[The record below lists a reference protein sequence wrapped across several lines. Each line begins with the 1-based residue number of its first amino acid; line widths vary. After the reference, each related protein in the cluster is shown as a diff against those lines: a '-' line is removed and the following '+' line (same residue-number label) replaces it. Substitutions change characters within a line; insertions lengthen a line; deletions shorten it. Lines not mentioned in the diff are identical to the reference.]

1 MSTPTDPR
9 ARVADYL
16 ERLRDVLPAKSAAS
30 VLAEVSALIEDRVE
44 LEGGAETA
52 GAVDRALAALGPPER
67 LAAALTGETASGD
80 VARRV
85 AFGRLVPLVFAAHL
99 VLAIV
104 LTLVGAG
111 TAFVPGIV
119 GALPTDS
126 PVATGFGVLGIFFI
140 DVGIV
145 AVALTLLG
153 RDRVPSLLHRLRLEM
168 PGTRR
173 DAALSLV
180 LLVLVA
186 LLVNVP
192 SFRDALFALGTGED
206 RAPIL
211 SPEVL
216 ALVPFLDVALGLFA
230 LRNVLLLVS
239 GGERVASLA
248 VDAAASFAAAGVAV
262 LVMTRTELV
271 RIPTGAGL
279 TEAQARTFA
288 DLLLRVGFV
297 VCLVGAVLLVARG
310 VRRLLRIRELWSA

>member
-44 LEGGAETA
+44 LEGGAEAA

-111 TAFVPGIV
+111 TAFVPGII
-119 GALPTDS
+119 GALPKDS
-126 PVATGFGVLGIFFI
+126 PVATGSGVLGIFFI

-145 AVALTLLG
+145 AVALALLG

-180 LLVLVA
+180 LLALVA

-192 SFRDALFALGTGED
+192 SFRDALFALGTGDE
-206 RAPIL
+206 RTPIL

>member
-1 MSTPTDPR
+1 MSIATDPR
-9 ARVADYL
+9 ARVAEYL
-16 ERLRDVLPAKSAAS
+16 ERLRDVLPARSAAS
-30 VLAEVSALIEDRVE
+30 VLTEVSALIEDRVE
-44 LEGGAETA
+44 LEGGTDAG

-67 LAAALTGETASGD
+67 LAAALTGETASGEL
-80 VARRV
+80 ARRV
-85 AFGRLVPLVFAAHL
+85 AYGRLVPLVFAAHL
-99 VLAIV
+99 VLALV
-104 LTLVGAG
+104 LTVVGAG

-140 DVGIV
+140 DVGLV
-145 AVALTLLG
+145 AVVLALLG

-180 LLVLVA
+180 LLALVA
-186 LLVNVP
+186 LLVNLP
-192 SFRDALFALGTGED
+192 SFRDALFALGTGAD

-211 SPEVL
+211 APEVL

-230 LRNVLLLVS
+230 LRSVLLLRA

-248 VDAAASFAAAGVAV
+248 VDAAASLAAAGVAV
-262 LVMTRTELV
+262 LVMTRAELV
-271 RIPTGAGL
+271 RIPSGAGL

-297 VCLVGAVLLVARG
+297 VCLVGAVLLVARA

>member
-1 MSTPTDPR
+1 MNAVTDPR
-9 ARVADYL
+9 ARITDYL
-16 ERLRDVLPAKSAAS
+16 ERLRDVLPAKQASS

-44 LEGGAETA
+44 LEGGSAVA
-52 GAVDRALAALGPPER
+52 GAVDRALGALGPPER
-67 LAAALTGETASGD
+67 LAAALTGETVSGD
-80 VARRV
+80 AARRV

-104 LTLVGAG
+104 LTVVGAG

-119 GALPTDS
+119 GALPTSS

-145 AVALTLLG
+145 AVGLTLLG
-153 RDRVPSLLHRLRLEM
+153 RERVPSLLHRLRLEM

-173 DAALSLV
+173 DAALALV
-180 LLVLVA
+180 LLALVA

-192 SFRDALFALGTGED
+192 SFRDALFALGTGEH
-206 RAPIL
+206 RSPIL
-211 SPEVL
+211 APEVL
-216 ALVPFLDVALGLFA
+216 ALVPVLDVVLALFA
-230 LRNVLLLVS
+230 VRNVLLVVS

-248 VDAAASFAAAGVAV
+248 VDAVASLAAAGAAV

-271 RIPTGAGL
+271 RIPTGVGL

-297 VCLVGAVLLVARG
+297 VCLLGAVLLVARA
-310 VRRLLRIRELWSA
+310 VRRGLRIRELLAT